1 VGFAGDV
8 STGAIHPSSALARA
22 RLRSYVVGR
31 QAGAEDAIVRG
42 VLMTPLSGVG
52 VKNLGLIAEARK
64 HFGEITK
71 ENQAQVKAWIHQ
83 QLEARGET
91 DQHFTPSGNVR
102 KFEPVDRL
110 ETPEGWK

>member
-1 VGFAGDV
+1 
-8 STGAIHPSSALARA
+8 
-22 RLRSYVVGR
+22 
-31 QAGAEDAIVRG
+31 
-42 VLMTPLSGVG
+42 MTPLSGVG

-83 QLEARGET
+83 QIEQRGET
-91 DQHFTPSGNVR
+91 DSHFTPPANVR

>member
-1 VGFAGDV
+1 
-8 STGAIHPSSALARA
+8 LARA

-64 HFGEITK
+64 HFGEITT
-71 ENQAQVKAWIHQ
+71 ENAEQVKAWIRA
-83 QLEARGET
+83 ECEKRGL
-91 DQHFTPSGNVR
+91 DSGRYEPPAHVR
-102 KFEPVDRL
+102 KFEPREDL
-110 ETPEGWK
+110 SSEDGWK

>member
-1 VGFAGDV
+1 
-8 STGAIHPSSALARA
+8 
-22 RLRSYVVGR
+22 
-31 QAGAEDAIVRG
+31 
-42 VLMTPLSGVG
+42 MTPLSGVG

-91 DQHFTPSGNVR
+91 NEHYTPPSNVR
-102 KFEPVDRL
+102 KFEPVDRF